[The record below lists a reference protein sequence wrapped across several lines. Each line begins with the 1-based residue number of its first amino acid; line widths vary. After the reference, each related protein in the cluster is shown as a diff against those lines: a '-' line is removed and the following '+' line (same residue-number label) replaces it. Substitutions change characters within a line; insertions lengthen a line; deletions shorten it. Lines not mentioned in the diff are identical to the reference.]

1 MPYRVNVE
9 LKDGAV
15 CQMAKKAFNVFLSL
29 DKVARFERSNGWID
43 VKKDSMRGTRTGR
56 AITLSLLIVE
66 VLVKVL
72 GLSSGRHG
80 MILATFMTCGYYF
93 FSN

>member
-15 CQMAKKAFNVFLSL
+15 CQIAKKAFNVFLSL

-43 VKKDSMRGTRTGR
+43 VEKDAMRDSNREIDYPLFADRRGTG
-56 AITLSLLIVE
+56 
-66 VLVKVL
+66 
-72 GLSSGRHG
+72 
-80 MILATFMTCGYYF
+80 
-93 FSN
+93 

>member
-29 DKVARFERSNGWID
+29 DKVARFKRSNGWID
-43 VKKDSMRGTRTGR
+43 VEKD
-56 AITLSLLIVE
+56 AVDE
-66 VLVKVL
+66 VY
-72 GLSSGRHG
+72 
-80 MILATFMTCGYYF
+80 M
-93 FSN
+93 

>member
-29 DKVARFERSNGWID
+29 DKVARFKRSNGWID
-43 VKKDSMRGTRTGR
+43 VDKDVMRDSNRESDYPLFADRRNTG
-56 AITLSLLIVE
+56 
-66 VLVKVL
+66 
-72 GLSSGRHG
+72 
-80 MILATFMTCGYYF
+80 
-93 FSN
+93 

>member
-29 DKVARFERSNGWID
+29 DKVAKFERSNGWID
-43 VKKDSMRGTRTGR
+43 VEKDPMRDLNRESGYPLFADRRSTG
-56 AITLSLLIVE
+56 
-66 VLVKVL
+66 
-72 GLSSGRHG
+72 
-80 MILATFMTCGYYF
+80 
-93 FSN
+93 

>member
-43 VKKDSMRGTRTGR
+43 VKKDSMRD
-56 AITLSLLIVE
+56 
-66 VLVKVL
+66 
-72 GLSSGRHG
+72 
-80 MILATFMTCGYYF
+80 
-93 FSN
+93 SNRESDYPLFADRRSPG

>member
-43 VKKDSMRGTRTGR
+43 VEKDAMRDSNRESDYPLFADRRGTG
-56 AITLSLLIVE
+56 
-66 VLVKVL
+66 
-72 GLSSGRHG
+72 
-80 MILATFMTCGYYF
+80 
-93 FSN
+93 